1 MNLRAFLVHPHVLRI
16 SRWLLGAVMLFA
28 AVPKLADPPGFAQT
42 IFAYGLLPM
51 ALVAPLALTLP
62 WLEALTALGLVLGVA
77 RRSAAALILVLMLA
91 FMGGL
96 GFNLA
101 KGNPVD
107 CGCFGASKVQK
118 TRDQRLF
125 DMKMAMFRDLGL
137 ALLALHSLLAP
148 ERKPE

>member
-1 MNLRAFLVHPHVLRI
+1 MSWLAHPLALRI
-16 SRWLLGAVMLFA
+16 SRIVLAAVMLMA
-28 AVPKLADPPGFAQT
+28 AIPKLMDPPGFAQAV
-42 IFAYGLLPM
+42 FAYGLLPM

-77 RRSAAALILVLMLA
+77 RRSAAALILFLMVV

-125 DMKMAMFRDLGL
+125 DMKLAMLRDLGL
-137 ALLALHSLLAP
+137 ALLALHSLVAP

>member
-1 MNLRAFLVHPHVLRI
+1 MSWLVHPLVLRV
-16 SRWLLGAVMLFA
+16 SRWVLAAVMLFA
-28 AVPKLADPPGFAQT
+28 AVPKLMDPPGFAQT

-62 WLEALTALGLVLGVA
+62 WLEVLTALGLVLGVA
-77 RRSAAALILVLMLA
+77 RRSAAALILFLMLVFIGA
-91 FMGGL
+91 L

-107 CGCFGASKVQK
+107 CGCFGASKVHK

-125 DMKMAMFRDLGL
+125 DMKLAMLRDVGL
-137 ALLALHSLLAP
+137 ALLALHALLARTGQS
-148 ERKPE
+148 E

>member
-1 MNLRAFLVHPHVLRI
+1 MSWLVHPLVLRV
-16 SRWLLGAVMLFA
+16 SRGVLAVVMITA
-28 AVPKLADPPGFAQT
+28 AVSKLGDPPGFAQT

-77 RRSAAALILVLMLA
+77 RRSAAALILALMLA

-96 GFNLA
+96 GFNLV

-118 TRDQRLF
+118 TREQRLF
-125 DMKMAMFRDLGL
+125 DMKMSMLRDLGL
-137 ALLALHSLLAP
+137 ALLALQALLATGTKQ
-148 ERKPE
+148 E

>member
-1 MNLRAFLVHPHVLRI
+1 MTWLTHPLVLRV
-16 SRWLLGAVMLFA
+16 SRGMLAVVMLLA
-28 AVPKLADPPGFAQT
+28 AVPKLMDPPGFAQT
-42 IFAYGLLPM
+42 VFAYGLLPM

-62 WLEALTALGLVLGVA
+62 WLEALTAMGLVLGIA
-77 RRSAAALILVLMLA
+77 RRSAAALILLLMLV

-107 CGCFGASKVQK
+107 CGCFGASKVQR
-118 TRDQRLF
+118 TREQRLF
-125 DMKMAMFRDLGL
+125 DMKMALLRDLGL

-148 ERKPE
+148 AKKPE

>member
-1 MNLRAFLVHPHVLRI
+1 MNWLAHPLLLRI
-16 SRWLLGAVMLFA
+16 SRGVLAVVMLLA
-28 AVPKLADPPGFAQT
+28 AVPKLMDPPGFAQAV
-42 IFAYGLLPM
+42 FAYGLLPM

-77 RRSAAALILVLMLA
+77 RRSAAALILFLMLV

-107 CGCFGASKVQK
+107 CGCFGASKVQR

-125 DMKMAMFRDLGL
+125 DMKLALLRDLGL
-137 ALLALHSLLAP
+137 ALLALHALLAP
-148 ERKPE
+148 TRTPE

>member
-1 MNLRAFLVHPHVLRI
+1 MNWLVHPLVLRL
-16 SRWLLGAVMLFA
+16 SRGVLAIVMITA
-28 AVPKLADPPGFAQT
+28 AVSKLGDPPGFAQT

-51 ALVAPLALTLP
+51 TLVAPLALTLP

-77 RRSAAALILVLMLA
+77 RRSAAALILVLLVI

-118 TRDQRLF
+118 TRDQRLS
-125 DMKMAMFRDLGL
+125 DMKLAMLRDLGL
-137 ALLALHSLLAP
+137 ALLALHALLAP
-148 ERKPE
+148 EKKPE